1 MIEQH
6 QIDNGKFLI
15 PSGSQQPAWVIERIN
30 NFKDTIYGITKTS
43 KDSDPETLKQM
54 VKALEMFILPPNV
67 KLTKKLTKP
76 EIAKLVK
83 YYGQILDDDEFVQY
97 IWLLMNAGFF
107 LSTILPTSIDED
119 SLTIP
124 PEIHDKRML
133 INKKFKDS
141 GDRIQYMKDVN
152 ALSKEVLTYMIDH
165 DNAFGDFLESK
176 ANGSLD
182 HIQELLV
189 GIGFAFN
196 TKGEI
201 IDTITNCLVEGVSQT
216 DYFNKGSTGI
226 GALYAKS
233 SETAK
238 PGYLGKKLSNICEKV
253 KLASERDCGTKGR
266 LKIQTLNPKFLES
279 FIGSLYSTTLNG
291 DTKEFTDK
299 DINNFVNKPIYF
311 RSPLYCR
318 SQNHYVCAS
327 CYNQEFIR
335 NHSLRPG
342 DNIGLYAST
351 GLTGSLVSLT
361 LKKSHVGISVK
372 TESID
377 LRKDLGL
384 ID

>member
-15 PSGSQQPAWVIERIN
+15 PTGSQQPAWVIERIN
-30 NFKDTIYGITKTS
+30 NFKDTIYNIAKTS
-43 KDSDPETLKQM
+43 KGADPETLKLM

-83 YYGQILDDDEFVQY
+83 YYGQILDDEEFVQY

-107 LSTILPTSIDED
+107 LSTVLPTSIDED

-124 PEIHDKRML
+124 QEIQDKRMT
-133 INKKFKDS
+133 INKKFKET
-141 GDRIQYMKDVN
+141 GDRIQYMKEVN
-152 ALSKEVLTYMIDH
+152 TLSKEVLDFMIKN

-238 PGYLGKKLSNICEKV
+238 PGYLGKKLSNVCEKV
-253 KLASERDCGTKGR
+253 KLANERDCGTKGR

-279 FIGSLYSTTLNG
+279 FIGMLYSPTQNG
-291 DTKEFTDK
+291 DTKEFTEANIK
-299 DINNFVNKPIYF
+299 DFVNKPIYF

-318 SQNHYVCAS
+318 SKNHYICPA
-327 CYNQEFIR
+327 CYSQEFIR
-335 NHSLRPG
+335 NHNLKPG